1 MRLRLISSSV
11 LVCGCL
17 AWSSVSAA
25 TKEPR
30 IGYLYPA
37 GGRSGSTFEMTV
49 GGQFLK
55 GATNV
60 LVSGSGVDVTVLQY
74 VKAITN
80 KERNELRKKMRETQ
94 KSIQNAQKKGQ
105 PQPKM
110 EVMDPESWPMD
121 PRDLDV
127 SEMSASDLKKLRSL
141 LFNPKK
147 QPNAQLDDRVLLSVK
162 IASDAKP
169 GKRELRL
176 LTSRGLSNPVI
187 LYVNT
192 FAEQYESE
200 PNEKDA
206 TRVVSLPVVLN
217 GQIMPGDVDRFR
229 FHAKRGQRLIAN
241 VQARALLPYLADTVP
256 GWFQAVLTLYDADGK
271 ELVFVDD
278 FRFDPD
284 PLLRF
289 EVPADGDYEL
299 LIRDSIYRGREDFV
313 YRIALGELPFVERAF
328 PIGGRVGETTRVSL
342 QGWNLPTRTLV
353 VDGAKMGP
361 GIHQVAPGSMAGS
374 RPVMFALDA
383 LSEILD
389 SEPNNSP
396 TLAQPITLPV
406 TINGTISKSGDWDV
420 FCFKGKKGENISA
433 EVFARRLNSPL
444 DSMLKLSD
452 NKGHQLGSND
462 DERDEAS
469 GLTTHHADSH
479 LLATLPADGTY
490 YVHIGDSQNAGGDAY
505 GYRLRLGDSKPEF
518 GLRVMPPSIN
528 MYAGDTVRINVVAI
542 RRDGFGGDINLEL
555 KDAPAGVVLSGGR
568 VPAGQDKVVAS
579 LTIPRDMPTG
589 VAVPLRIEGVAE
601 VAGCEVH
608 HDAVAAEDMMQ
619 AFLWRHLVPVEEL
632 MLVCM
637 PRKWSRPPVRLT
649 SDVPVAVGS
658 GESAA
663 ISFRVKSKRM
673 KSDLE
678 FELTHAPEG
687 VTLGNVTPV
696 KGGVDIT
703 LIGDQ
708 EKLVSGQKGNLQL
721 SAFMQQAVRGKD
733 KKPTVKTRRVLYC
746 LLPSVPFE
754 VVDK

>member
-127 SEMSASDLKKLRSL
+127 SEMSASDLKKLRAM
-141 LFNPKK
+141 LFNSKK
-147 QPNAQLDDRVLLSVK
+147 QPNAQLDDRVLLSVN
-162 IASDAKP
+162 IASDAKL

-176 LTSRGLSNPVI
+176 LTSQGLSAPVI

-192 FAEQYESE
+192 FAEQLESE
-200 PNEKDA
+200 PNEKEGN
-206 TRVVSLPVVLN
+206 RVLSLPVVLN

-241 VQARALLPYLADTVP
+241 VQARALLPYLADAVP
-256 GWFQAVLTLYDADGK
+256 GWFQAVLSLYDADGK

-328 PIGGRVGETTRVSL
+328 PIGGQVGKSTRVSL

-353 VDGAKMGP
+353 VDGAKMGA
-361 GIHQVAPGSMAGS
+361 GIHQVLPGAMEGA
-374 RPVMFALDA
+374 RPVLVALDSA
-383 LSEILD
+383 EEHRD
-389 SEPNNSP
+389 SEPNNSLK
-396 TLAQPITLPV
+396 LAQPIMLPA
-406 TINGTISKSGDWDV
+406 TINGTISEPNDWDV
-420 FCFKGKKGENISA
+420 FRFKGEKGQNISA

-444 DSMLKLSD
+444 DSLLKLTDS
-452 NKGHQLGSND
+452 KGHQLGIND

-479 LLATLPADGTY
+479 VLATLPATGTY
-490 YVHIGDSQNAGGDAY
+490 CLHIGDSQNAGGDAFA
-505 GYRLRLGDSKPEF
+505 YRLRLGAPKPDF
-518 GLRVMPPSIN
+518 RLRVMPSSIN
-528 MYAGDTVRINVVAI
+528 MFAGDTVKINVVAI

-555 KDAPAGVVLSGGR
+555 KDAPAGVVLSGGW
-568 VPAGQDKVVAS
+568 VPAGQDKVVAT
-579 LTIPRDMPTG
+579 LTAPKKMPSG
-589 VAVPLRIEGVAE
+589 PASLRIAGVAE
-601 VAGCEVH
+601 VAGRAVRRN
-608 HDAVAAEDMMQ
+608 AVAAEDMMQ

-632 MLVCM
+632 MLNGV
-637 PRKWSRPPVRLT
+637 PRKWARPPVRLT
-649 SDVPVAVGS
+649 SGTPVMVRS
-658 GESAA
+658 GDTTA
-663 ISFRVKSKRM
+663 ISFRIKSKRM

-678 FELTHAPEG
+678 FELSSAPEG

-708 EKLVSGQKGNLQL
+708 EKLIPGQKGNLLL
-721 SAFMQQAVRGKD
+721 SAFMQQPIRGKD
-733 KKPTVKTRRVLYC
+733 KKPTGKTRRVLYG
-746 LLPSVPFE
+746 LLPAVPFE
-754 VVDK
+754 IVDK